1 MRPTYQPLRILTARA
16 DASREPHRPICPRL
30 LRSAFGRG
38 AQHQRG
44 VQGGRDAPAQ
54 QTRRAHCQGVAAG
67 ARTGRIVVHV
77 PPLISTRRARRPRI
91 RARSSTFPRHLS
103 SIRSQVCHRQFGAQ
117 TAFKLVWCDG
127 TRVAALVDVRR
138 VERTSR
144 ARDTAAD
151 RAACDA
157 WQDDGNVLSRG
168 KPLEPTSG
176 GGVPGHGDE
185 RARIEAWQVHGRP
198 RFTPNC
204 SLCELRR
211 TSSETAQVAG
221 RVRSIGSQPSAVGA
235 HPRRDG
241 SACWHAGIARCVAAG
256 ARAVEQLELGRAL
269 ASRVQH
275 DGRRGA

>member
-1 MRPTYQPLRILTARA
+1 MAGMHPLNKLGAHIVKASLPARGPGGSWCTCHLSTPYDVRA
-16 DASREPHRPICPRL
+16 APVLARE
-30 LRSAFGRG
+30 
-38 AQHQRG
+38 
-44 VQGGRDAPAQ
+44 
-54 QTRRAHCQGVAAG
+54 T
-67 ARTGRIVVHV
+67 
-77 PPLISTRRARRPRI
+77 PP
-91 RARSSTFPRHLS
+91 FPRHLS
-103 SIRSQVCHRQFGAQ
+103 SSRSQVCHRQFGAQ

-127 TRVAALVDVRR
+127 TRVAALVDVRH

-144 ARDTAAD
+144 AHDTANVSTD

-211 TSSETAQVAG
+211 TSSQTA
-221 RVRSIGSQPSAVGA
+221 
-235 HPRRDG
+235 
-241 SACWHAGIARCVAAG
+241 
-256 ARAVEQLELGRAL
+256 
-269 ASRVQH
+269 
-275 DGRRGA
+275 